1 MEEVCTL
8 NNSRSRL
15 SHHTLSFP
23 CPLVLYQIE
32 SSVYEQ
38 TLLSP
43 HRAWVF
49 LLKWFRSYTCWVLEH
64 KCYFLKLQCMLL
76 KERSWSTHGKRMYG
90 FRLCVEH
97 QEMLLFNQVGV
108 LVSQRLCPSMKGRK
122 KYESPFERLPFSP
135 CFSEHSDPFDGHLSS
150 SFPPVFGGP
159 HFSFPLCLYYMAH
172 SSWHILLVLSDR
184 LEGVKS
190 PWAWL
195 LILSGQQACFQDG
208 IPWLLCLGRNW
219 SVSSLQL
226 IPHLTC

>member
-1 MEEVCTL
+1 MEEVRTL

-122 KYESPFERLPFSP
+122 KIREPLWKTALLTLLFWTLWPFWWSSLLFFS
-135 CFSEHSDPFDGHLSS
+135 
-150 SFPPVFGGP
+150 
-159 HFSFPLCLYYMAH
+159 
-172 SSWHILLVLSDR
+172 
-184 LEGVKS
+184 
-190 PWAWL
+190 
-195 LILSGQQACFQDG
+195 ACFWG
-208 IPWLLCLGRNW
+208 PSLFLP
-219 SVSSLQL
+219 SVFILHGSLQL
-226 IPHLTC
+226 THFVSVIRQIRRGKITVSVASHSFRSTGLLSRWHSLIALLGA